1 MHAAGLGDGD
11 RFLDRFQHC
20 VRFVADVSEV
30 AGVMALDD
38 AAERDHLGGLRVGA
52 GRGEQPRREPER
64 AGVECFL
71 QQRDHLRQFVR
82 RRRPIGHAHDHET
95 ERVVTD
101 QHAGVH
107 GGRGETVEVSG
118 KGCFLERQPW
128 RARAQIVAQEL
139 DLARQR
145 RRDREAA
152 MADDLGGHALAHL
165 ALGLGIDR
173 QREVGMRLDVDEAR
187 RHRQSGGVDHF
198 PRIVAE
204 VGADGGDAALA
215 DREVAGP
222 ARGAGAVEQQPAA
235 DQDVMRHA
243 NSGYQMPPRTTT
255 RLAPWPACFGPPRIS
270 AKRARVARCDT
281 WSLSV
286 RASEFCAYDK
296 EPVRVQ

>member
-1 MHAAGLGDGD
+1 M
-11 RFLDRFQHC
+11 
-20 VRFVADVSEV
+20 
-30 AGVMALDD
+30 
-38 AAERDHLGGLRVGA
+38 
-52 GRGEQPRREPER
+52 
-64 AGVECFL
+64 
-71 QQRDHLRQFVR
+71 
-82 RRRPIGHAHDHET
+82 
-95 ERVVTD
+95 TD

-173 QREVGMRLDVDEAR
+173 QREVGMSLDVDEAR

-198 PRIVAE
+198 RRIVAE
-204 VGADGGDAALA
+204 VGADGGDAAIA

-243 NSGYQMPPRTTT
+243 ISGYQMPPGRTT
-255 RLAPWPACFGPPRIS
+255 RLAPCPACFDPPRIS
-270 AKRARVARCDT
+270 AKRARVARWDAIRG
-281 WSLSV
+281 L
-286 RASEFCAYDK
+286 
-296 EPVRVQ
+296 